1 MRESVYDDCKIIYWN
16 ELYLIHVD
24 ILVEGILGKNKRV
37 IAQTISK
44 IDNEDPVAHEILK
57 KIYPKTGKAVTIGF
71 TGPAGAGKSTLIGKL
86 IPFFKSFG
94 LKIAILAVDP
104 TSPITGGAILGDRV
118 RMPSTMDDDELFM
131 RSLGSRGALGGISKS
146 LRNVIRV
153 LDAAGYDLILVES
166 VGAGQLEVEISKVVN
181 LTIVI
186 FNPNTGD
193 NVQAVKAG
201 LTEIGDIYLVNKSDL
216 DGSNTL
222 YLTLLDLIGQAPRK
236 PLIFKVSANTG
247 EGLEDFSKKIMEL
260 LKTDAWIAKK
270 KQKERSDLETE
281 LKAMV
286 LDEIKKRSL
295 QILNSNNNQVLK
307 LVDSMSEKLKDPY
320 TAAEELSLLVF
331 HSK

>member
-1 MRESVYDDCKIIYWN
+1 M
-16 ELYLIHVD
+16 D

-44 IDNEDPVAHEILK
+44 IDNEDPIAHEVIK

-71 TGPAGAGKSTLIGKL
+71 TGPAGAGKSSLIGKL
-86 IPFFKSFG
+86 IPFFKNFG
-94 LKIAILAVDP
+94 MKIAILAVDP

-131 RSLGSRGALGGISKS
+131 RSLGSRGASGGISNS
-146 LRNVIRV
+146 LRNVIRI

-201 LTEIGDIYLVNKSDL
+201 LTEVGDIYLVNKADL
-216 DGSNTL
+216 EGSNTL
-222 YLTLLDLIGQAPRK
+222 YLTLVDLIGQSSRN

-247 EGLEDFSKKIMEL
+247 EGLDELTKKIMDL
-260 LKTDAWIAKK
+260 IKTDTWVAKRK
-270 KQKERSDLETE
+270 DKERSDLETE
-281 LKAMV
+281 LKTMV
-286 LDEIKKRSL
+286 LEEIRKKSL
-295 QILNSNNNQVLK
+295 QVIDSKNDEVLK
-307 LVDSMSEKLKDPY
+307 LVNAMLEKSKDPY
-320 TAAEELSLLVF
+320 AAAEELSLLVF
-331 HSK
+331 PGK

>member
-1 MRESVYDDCKIIYWN
+1 MQN
-16 ELYLIHVD
+16 NLFAIHTQVNVD

-44 IDNEDPVAHEILK
+44 IDNEDPIAHEVIK

-71 TGPAGAGKSTLIGKL
+71 TGPAGAGKSSLIGKL
-86 IPFFKSFG
+86 IPFFKNFG
-94 LKIAILAVDP
+94 MRIAILAVDP

-131 RSLGSRGALGGISKS
+131 RSLGSRGASGGISNS
-146 LRNVIRV
+146 LRNVIRI

-201 LTEIGDIYLVNKSDL
+201 LTEVGDIYLVNKADL
-216 DGSNTL
+216 EGSNTL
-222 YLTLLDLIGQAPRK
+222 YLTLVDLIGQSSRN

-247 EGLEDFSKKIMEL
+247 EGLDELTKKIMDL
-260 LKTDAWIAKK
+260 IKTDTWVAKRK
-270 KQKERSDLETE
+270 DKERSDLETE
-281 LKAMV
+281 LKTMV
-286 LDEIKKRSL
+286 LEEIRKKSL
-295 QILNSNNNQVLK
+295 QVIDSKNDEVLK
-307 LVDSMSEKLKDPY
+307 LVNAMLEKSKDPY
-320 TAAEELSLLVF
+320 AAAEELSLLVF
-331 HSK
+331 PGK

>member
-1 MRESVYDDCKIIYWN
+1 MQN
-16 ELYLIHVD
+16 NLFAIHTQVNVD

-44 IDNEDPVAHEILK
+44 IDNEDPIAHEVIK

-71 TGPAGAGKSTLIGKL
+71 TGPAGAGKSSLIGKL
-86 IPFFKSFG
+86 IPFFKNFG
-94 LKIAILAVDP
+94 MRIAILAVDP

-131 RSLGSRGALGGISKS
+131 RSLGSRGASGGISNS
-146 LRNVIRV
+146 LRNVIRI

-201 LTEIGDIYLVNKSDL
+201 LTEVGDIYLVNKADL
-216 DGSNTL
+216 EGSNTL
-222 YLTLLDLIGQAPRK
+222 YLTLVDLIGQSSRN

-247 EGLEDFSKKIMEL
+247 EGLDELTKKIMDL
-260 LKTDAWIAKK
+260 IKTDTWVAKRK
-270 KQKERSDLETE
+270 DKERSDLETE
-281 LKAMV
+281 LKTMV
-286 LDEIKKRSL
+286 LEEIRKKSL
-295 QILNSNNNQVLK
+295 QVIDSKHDEVLK
-307 LVDSMSEKLKDPY
+307 LVNAMLEKSKDPY
-320 TAAEELSLLVF
+320 AAAEELSLLVF
-331 HSK
+331 PGK

>member
-1 MRESVYDDCKIIYWN
+1 MQN
-16 ELYLIHVD
+16 NLFAIHTQVNVD

-44 IDNEDPVAHEILK
+44 IDNEDPIAHEVIK

-71 TGPAGAGKSTLIGKL
+71 TGPAGAGKSSLIGKL
-86 IPFFKSFG
+86 IPFFKNFG
-94 LKIAILAVDP
+94 MRIAILAVDP

-131 RSLGSRGALGGISKS
+131 RSLGSRGASGGISNS
-146 LRNVIRV
+146 LRNVIRI

-201 LTEIGDIYLVNKSDL
+201 LTEVGDIYLVNKADL
-216 DGSNTL
+216 EGSNTL
-222 YLTLLDLIGQAPRK
+222 YLTLVDLIGQSSRN

-247 EGLEDFSKKIMEL
+247 EGLNELTKKIMDL
-260 LKTDAWIAKK
+260 IKTDTWVAKRK
-270 KQKERSDLETE
+270 DKERSDLETE
-281 LKAMV
+281 LKTMV
-286 LDEIKKRSL
+286 LEEIRKKSL
-295 QILNSNNNQVLK
+295 QIIDSKNDEVLK
-307 LVDSMSEKLKDPY
+307 LVNAMLEKSKDPY
-320 TAAEELSLLVF
+320 AAAEELSLLVF
-331 HSK
+331 PGK

>member
-1 MRESVYDDCKIIYWN
+1 M
-16 ELYLIHVD
+16 
-24 ILVEGILGKNKRV
+24 
-37 IAQTISK
+37 
-44 IDNEDPVAHEILK
+44 
-57 KIYPKTGKAVTIGF
+57 
-71 TGPAGAGKSTLIGKL
+71 
-86 IPFFKSFG
+86 
-94 LKIAILAVDP
+94 KIAILAVDP

-118 RMPSTMDDDELFM
+118 RMPSTMDDDDLFM
-131 RSLGSRGALGGISKS
+131 RSLGSRGASGGISKS
-146 LRNVIRV
+146 LRNVIRI

-216 DGSNTL
+216 DGANTL
-222 YLTLLDLIGQAPRK
+222 YLTILDLIGQTPRN

-247 EGLEDFSKKIMEL
+247 EGLEDFSKKIVDL
-260 LKTDAWIAKK
+260 IKTDTWIAEK
-270 KQKERSDLETE
+270 KQKERLDLETE
-281 LKAMV
+281 LKVMV
-286 LDEIKKRSL
+286 LDEIKNKSL
-295 QILNSNNNQVLK
+295 EILNSNNDQVSQ
-307 LVDSMSEKLKDPY
+307 LVNLMSEKSKDPY

>member
-1 MRESVYDDCKIIYWN
+1 MQN
-16 ELYLIHVD
+16 NLFAIHTQVNVD

-44 IDNEDPVAHEILK
+44 IDNEDPIAHEVIK

-71 TGPAGAGKSTLIGKL
+71 TGPAGAGKSSLIGKL
-86 IPFFKSFG
+86 IPFFKNFG
-94 LKIAILAVDP
+94 MKIAILAVDP

-131 RSLGSRGALGGISKS
+131 RSLGSRGASGGISNS
-146 LRNVIRV
+146 LRNVIRI

-201 LTEIGDIYLVNKSDL
+201 LTEVGDIYLVNKADL
-216 DGSNTL
+216 EGSNTL
-222 YLTLLDLIGQAPRK
+222 YLTLVDLIGQSSRN

-247 EGLEDFSKKIMEL
+247 EGLDELTKKIMDL
-260 LKTDAWIAKK
+260 IKTDTWVAKRK
-270 KQKERSDLETE
+270 DKERSDLETE
-281 LKAMV
+281 LKTMV
-286 LDEIKKRSL
+286 LEEIRKKSL
-295 QILNSNNNQVLK
+295 QIIDSKNDEVLK
-307 LVDSMSEKLKDPY
+307 LVKAMLEKSKDPY
-320 TAAEELSLLVF
+320 AAAEELSLLVF
-331 HSK
+331 PGK

>member
-1 MRESVYDDCKIIYWN
+1 MQN
-16 ELYLIHVD
+16 NLFAIHTQVNVD

-44 IDNEDPVAHEILK
+44 IDNEDPIAHEVIK

-71 TGPAGAGKSTLIGKL
+71 TGPAGAGKSSLIGKL
-86 IPFFKSFG
+86 IPFFKNFG
-94 LKIAILAVDP
+94 MRIAILAVDP

-131 RSLGSRGALGGISKS
+131 RSLGSRGASGGISNS
-146 LRNVIRV
+146 LRNVIRI

-201 LTEIGDIYLVNKSDL
+201 LTEVGDIYLVNKADL
-216 DGSNTL
+216 EGSNTL
-222 YLTLLDLIGQAPRK
+222 YLTLVDLIGQSSRN

-247 EGLEDFSKKIMEL
+247 EGLDELTKKIMDL
-260 LKTDAWIAKK
+260 IKTDTWVAKRK
-270 KQKERSDLETE
+270 DKERSDLETE
-281 LKAMV
+281 LKTMV
-286 LDEIKKRSL
+286 LEEIRKKSL
-295 QILNSNNNQVLK
+295 QIIDSKNDEVLK
-307 LVDSMSEKLKDPY
+307 LVKAMLEKSKDPY
-320 TAAEELSLLVF
+320 AAAEELSLLVF
-331 HSK
+331 PGK